1 MEEHLG
7 GVEKHIG
14 LAAVKLYEGTQMQ
27 FCDAPD
33 SDALFNVP
41 NNNSGGYETTT
52 KEEWEFVLNPD
63 LTETYPGGR
72 RTTLLA
78 VYLVTL
84 VAALHES

>member
-14 LAAVKLYEGTQMQ
+14 LAAVKVYEGMQMQ

-33 SDALFNVP
+33 FDALFNVP
-41 NNNSGGYETTT
+41 NSNSGGYETTT
-52 KEEWEFVLNPD
+52 KEEWDFVLNPD
-63 LTETYPGGR
+63 TETYPGGR
-72 RTTLLA
+72 RATLLA